1 MNGRTESGT
10 ERTKKPNPKTRGTK
24 KDTSSRE
31 ESLMRY
37 SKAELINLHSS
48 GRTYHKDE
56 KELKNVKTSTAP
68 SSIHSYR
75 NETSNKCKQHPRSY

>member
-1 MNGRTESGT
+1 
-10 ERTKKPNPKTRGTK
+10 
-24 KDTSSRE
+24 
-31 ESLMRY
+31 MRY
-37 SKAELINLHSS
+37 SKAQLINLHSS

-75 NETSNKCKQHPRSY
+75 NEISNKCKEDPRSY